1 MANEKE
7 TTVNKKAMAN
17 MFTFMKK
24 VVLKL
29 GRLKEDKED
38 RGHDKFQH
46 LDTRN
51 FAPAV

>member
-29 GRLKEDKED
+29 GRLKVD
-38 RGHDKFQH
+38 RGFDKFQH